1 MSIYQAL
8 KDQVESDPDLVA
20 GECTRLLNENPDDV
34 QALFLL
40 GYVYSM
46 AERFGLAVAVFHRLV
61 QIAPKKGE
69 GWNNLGMAYHGLKDV
84 KALDCFQRAWGLEQK
99 GSYAANIGSAHLE
112 QCRWPQALEW
122 AGRALKMDDSIK
134 GAHVSH
140 GMASLALGDWKT
152 GWAGFNHALGGKFR
166 KETQFADEGRWDGSK
181 GQTVVVY
188 GEQGIGDEVMY
199 ASCVPDIARDC
210 SVILECDPRLEGLFR
225 RSFPD
230 VTVYGTRRLAAD
242 WMDKHQID
250 ARCAIAG
257 LPGFYRND
265 VKDFPGTPYLTA
277 DPERRLQWRAL
288 FDSWGKRPRI
298 GIAWSGGSRH
308 NRPKERAMGLEAFRP
323 LIEGVDADFISLQ
336 YQDPIDEIRQA
347 DLPVRHFKRA
357 CQTDDYDDTAAL
369 VAELDLV
376 VGVHTSVH
384 HLAGALGVPGVV
396 LVPEKTL
403 WLYAGDSLPW
413 YGSAQL
419 FKQRKGEAWAQTIK
433 RLHDSG
439 VCRV

>member
-1 MSIYQAL
+1 MSIYTEL
-8 KDQVESDPDLVA
+8 KDRIESDPDLVA
-20 GECTRLLNENPDDV
+20 GECTRLLNENPDDW

-46 AERFGLAVAVFHRLV
+46 AERFGLAVTVFHRLT
-61 QIAPKKGE
+61 QLAPKKGE
-69 GWNNLGMAYHGLKDV
+69 GWNNLGMAYHGLKDP
-84 KALDCFQRAWGLEQK
+84 KALGSFMTAWGLEK
-99 GSYAANIGSAHLE
+99 KASYAANIGSAYLE
-112 QCRWPQALEW
+112 QCRWKDALEW
-122 AGRALKMDDSIK
+122 AQKAIAMDSSIK
-134 GAHVSH
+134 GAHVTH
-140 GMASLALGDWKT
+140 GMASLALGDWKS
-152 GWAGFNHALGGKFR
+152 GWAGFSHALGGKFR
-166 KETQFADEGRWDGSK
+166 KETQFAEEGRWDGTK

-199 ASCVPDIARDC
+199 SSCVPDIAKEC
-210 SVILECDPRLEGLFR
+210 KVILECDPRLEGLFK

-242 WMDKHQID
+242 WMERHQID
-250 ARCAIAG
+250 ARCAIAD

-265 VKDFPGTPYLTA
+265 GFPGKPYLTA

-288 FDSWGKRPRI
+288 FDSWGKRPKI

-323 LIEGVDADFISLQ
+323 LIEGMDADFISLQ
-336 YQDPIDEIRQA
+336 YQDPIDEIRQS

-376 VGVHTSVH
+376 ISVPTSVI
-384 HLAGALGVPGVV
+384 HLAGGLGV
-396 LVPEKTL
+396 KTHCL
-403 WLYAGDSLPW
+403 TPDLMDWNFARDMPW
-413 YGSAQL
+413 YDCVEL
-419 FKQRKGEAWAQTIK
+419 IKKPKGEYWRPFIERYMQDF
-433 RLHDSG
+433 H
-439 VCRV
+439 RV